1 MKNRLITA
9 IFLFISAVL
18 FAQTTENSIIIGT
31 KHSIKSEIINETY
44 TYNIYLPPSYS
55 TSVDKKYIVAYVLDG
70 DKSKFHEVTGI
81 IQSMNSKE
89 HLKNQIPELI
99 VVSIENNNRFRDFT
113 PTHSMNYLE
122 QENVRAFS
130 SSGKADDFLQ
140 FIEKELMPEIDS
152 TYRTLSKKMII
163 GHSLGGLFAIHS
175 LLDAPHLFSYYILID
190 PSWFWDHN
198 YVGRRAK
205 EVLPQ
210 RPDMKANVYISLAN
224 NLKDDE
230 RHYQWGQ
237 EFFQLLD
244 NHSSPELNV
253 KIQYFED
260 EKHLTVPILSTYYG
274 LRFIFDGFE
283 ININDI
289 FLNPNIINEHN
300 EKVKTKLGVEINL
313 DELFVNHLGYVAL
326 HEIGKPDVAVSIFE
340 INTENYPS
348 SLNVWDSLADAY
360 KAKGLMNKARLCYEK
375 ILSLSPNNTQ
385 ALKNLE
391 NIDK

>member
-1 MKNRLITA
+1 MKKI
-9 IFLFISAVL
+9 FISTVCML
-18 FAQTTENSIIIGT
+18 FCTVFIAQTIENPIIIGQ

-44 TYNIYLPPSYS
+44 TYNVYLPPSYE
-55 TSVDKKYIVAYVLDG
+55 TSSNKKYIVAYVLDG
-70 DKSKFHEVTGI
+70 DNSKFHEVTGI

-99 VVSIENNNRFRDFT
+99 VISIENNNRFRDFT

-130 SSGKADDFLQ
+130 SSGKADDFLY
-140 FIEKELMPEIDS
+140 FLEKELIPKIDS
-152 TYRTLSKKMII
+152 TYRTLSKNMII

-175 LLDAPHLFSYYILID
+175 LLESPNLFSYYILID
-190 PSWFWDHN
+190 ASWFWDNN
-198 YVGRRAK
+198 YVARRAK
-205 EVLPQ
+205 EVLQ
-210 RPDMKANVYISLAN
+210 HRPDMEAEVYISLAN

-244 NHSSPELNV
+244 SHSSPKLNA

-283 ININDI
+283 LDINDI

-313 DELFVNHLGYVAL
+313 EELFVNHLGYVAL
-326 HEIGKPDVAVSIFE
+326 HEIGNPDVAISIFE
-340 INTENYPS
+340 INAENYPS
-348 SLNVWDSLADAY
+348 SLNVWDSLADGY
-360 KAKGLMNKARLCYEK
+360 LGKGLPEKAKACYAK
-375 ILSLSPNNTQ
+375 ILTLDPGNVD
-385 ALKNLE
+385 ARDKLAGLK
-391 NIDK
+391 